1 MRSDGGMVD
10 TLSGEYQT
18 LTGSLEAAVRPMA
31 HMPGRTV
38 HSPSADPMTDRRLG
52 SWQIWCRVRWISGAG
67 SGTLSGRKF

>member
-1 MRSDGGMVD
+1 MVD

-38 HSPSADPMTDRRLG
+38 HSPSADPMTDRLRDVEQHLAADRCEAQG
-52 SWQIWCRVRWISGAG
+52 EE
-67 SGTLSGRKF
+67 